1 MAYTVNDTLD
11 GTLLSLRPYSLPTPP
26 AQQEK
31 QNGYIF
37 HSEVVEGP
45 LFDQL

>member
-1 MAYTVNDTLD
+1 MAYMVNDALD
-11 GTLLSLRPYSLPTPP
+11 GTLFSLRPYSLPTPP

-45 LFDQL
+45 LFSQL